1 MGILVGTYT
10 NVGSRPVNE
19 DYVTY
24 REAGD
29 SVLVVVAD
37 GLGGHAKGEVASS
50 HVGAFLHEAYRF
62 GYPAKEELHCK
73 LLEAQESLLELQK
86 SQGAVKAM
94 KTTVVALVVE
104 KDKAWMAHVGD
115 SRGYVFYKDGSY
127 QRTLDHSVTQMLALA
142 GEIQEKD
149 IRYNEERSRL
159 LRVLGSPWEK
169 DAIEF
174 EKEMDLK
181 NIQAFLLCSDGFWE
195 LIDEEKMRET
205 LNRAKTPQE
214 WLEKMTKIVE
224 KNGKGKEMDNYT
236 AAAVFI
242 TKASPWWKF
251 RKK

>member
-1 MGILVGTYT
+1 MA
-10 NVGSRPVNE
+10 N
-19 DYVTY
+19 
-24 REAGD
+24 A
-29 SVLVVVAD
+29 VL
-37 GLGGHAKGEVASS
+37 LP
-50 HVGAFLHEAYRF
+50 HVLEAY
-62 GYPAKEELHCK
+62 GEAAHEKLAELAIAAG
-73 LLEAQESLLELQK
+73 LVSRAES
-86 SQGAVKAM
+86 A
-94 KTTVVALVVE
+94 
-104 KDKAWMAHVGD
+104 
-115 SRGYVFYKDGSY
+115 KDGAEAMIHAI
-127 QRTLDHSVTQMLALA
+127 QEMKLRLDIPDVIP
-142 GEIQEKD
+142 EIQEKD

-236 AAAVFI
+236 AAAVFV
-242 TKASPWWKF
+242 TKAHPWWKF
-251 RKK
+251 RKKCKNDKGNTKRNFTA